1 MIGEE
6 DLILDEVLGEPEDME
21 TLLAKIRQVGHR
33 LTELTPE
40 ELAEQYGFT
49 EEELDCV
56 SLCYLFFVF
65 CLFTFVCQLP
75 IFFLSTAFVV
85 CVRRSRSSP

>member
-6 DLILDEVLGEPEDME
+6 DLILDEVLGEPEDLE

-56 SLCYLFFVF
+56 SLLPLRFRGKGWRQRRRNTG
-65 CLFTFVCQLP
+65 CLG
-75 IFFLSTAFVV
+75 
-85 CVRRSRSSP
+85 VRIRNYNLERFWND